1 MKKISKVWVVI
12 FILAT
17 VLCIFGQEL
26 AYFLSEYFIPIFPVY
41 YLSGSTI
48 IGILL
53 YIVSGFLLFRLF
65 KKQDSVSHY
74 RDLFLLVFFIVAP
87 GASIWS
93 IFVTVMWWG

>member
-1 MKKISKVWVVI
+1 MKNFNRVWI
-12 FILAT
+12 GMFLLAT
-17 VLCIFGQEL
+17 VLCIFGQGL
-26 AYFLSEYFIPIFPVY
+26 AYFLSEYFIPTAPVF
-41 YLSGSTI
+41 YLTGSTI

-53 YIVSGFLLFRLF
+53 YLVSGFLLFLLF

-93 IFVTVMWWG
+93 IFVTAMWWG